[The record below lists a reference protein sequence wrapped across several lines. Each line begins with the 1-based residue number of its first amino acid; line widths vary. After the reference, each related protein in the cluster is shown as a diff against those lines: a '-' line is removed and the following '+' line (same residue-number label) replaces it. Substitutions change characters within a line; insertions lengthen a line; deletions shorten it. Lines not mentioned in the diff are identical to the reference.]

1 MNRNPWPRGSEW
13 RKWDLHVHTP
23 ASHGFQGDWNG
34 FIIQL
39 GNADCDVVGINDYF
53 SVAGYREVL
62 RRIGDPGAATEG
74 NKAYRDAL
82 EKLRSK
88 ILMPVV
94 ECRMTNVL
102 MNKKGTGQ
110 RINFHLIFDPAI
122 DPENIETFLKNQQV
136 KDSSI
141 GNRYSDSK
149 FLLDGVSVDF
159 NTITKALRTDGIFK
173 DRFLIWLPYDEYG
186 GIDGIN
192 PSTDKLFKEN
202 LIYNADNLRDVVEH
216 VVGETPMQAPLDGN
230 EWLGT
235 GYKPTPTIIEAAQAL
250 YQGHRVEDITRSDAG
265 AKNLSET
272 ATCLAEIIENT
283 KSKQQKAIC
292 FVTGVPGAGKT
303 LAGLNL
309 VTLRTKA
316 HEDEHAVFL
325 SGNGPLVEV
334 LREALARDEHAQL
347 KEKGEKSKKSE
358 ATRKVKGFVQNIM
371 HFRDASLVTAGPPI
385 ERVAV
390 FDEAQ
395 RAWDASHLAKFMS
408 QKKGQPNFQMSEPEL
423 LISVMDRHEDWCT
436 IICLIGGGQEIN
448 AGEAGLTEW
457 ISALKRSFRNWKVF
471 TSEQLT
477 HRDYH
482 WGQNLPALL
491 EALDSRSLPAL
502 HLAVS
507 VRSFRAEKLSEFVGS
522 LVAGEA
528 KEARGLYNTIKA
540 AYPIAL
546 TRDLARARQWLRDRA
561 RGSERIGLVASSG
574 ASRLKPEGINVHEK
588 IEATTW
594 FLNGKDDVR
603 SSYYMEDPAT
613 EFDIQGLELDWVGVC
628 WDADFRAVD
637 GRWQFHRF
645 SGTRWQNVNDENRK
659 IYLTNAYRVLLTRA
673 RQGMVIYIPKGDSL
687 DATRLSEFY
696 NGTAAFLSEC
706 GLLAL

>member
-1 MNRNPWPRGSEW
+1 MNGAFYSSSIQELVDLTPDAILGRLAKQNPFALDALQRNAWLRQIELARAQFGGLDGWIAFEFAIPRMGK
-13 RKWDLHVHTP
+13 R
-23 ASHGFQGDWNG
+23 A
-34 FIIQL
+34 
-39 GNADCDVVGINDYF
+39 DVVVTTAGIVFVIEFKVGSDQFDAAALDQVVDYALDLKNF
-53 SVAGYREVL
+53 HAGSHD
-62 RRIGDPGAATEG
+62 RRIVPIVVATMAA
-74 NKAYRDAL
+74 NPSV
-82 EKLRSK
+82 KLAWQ
-88 ILMPVV
+88 
-94 ECRMTNVL
+94 N
-102 MNKKGTGQ
+102 
-110 RINFHLIFDPAI
+110 
-122 DPENIETFLKNQQV
+122 
-136 KDSSI
+136 
-141 GNRYSDSK
+141 
-149 FLLDGVSVDF
+149 DGVASPVKS
-159 NTITKALRTDGIFK
+159 NG
-173 DRFLIWLPYDEYG
+173 
-186 GIDGIN
+186 
-192 PSTDKLFKEN
+192 
-202 LIYNADNLRDVVEH
+202 DNLREILGRVVREI
-216 VVGETPMQAPLDGN
+216 PKQADLDGAQ
-230 EWLGT
+230 WSRT

-265 AKNLSET
+265 ARNLSQT
-272 ATCLAEIIENT
+272 AACLADIIEDA
-283 KSKQQKAIC
+283 KAHRRKAIC

-347 KEKGEKSKKSE
+347 KERGEKSKKSD
-358 ATRKVKGFVQNIM
+358 ALRKVKSFVQNIM
-371 HFRDASLVTAGPPI
+371 HFRDSNLVTSEPPI

-395 RAWDASHLAKFMS
+395 RAWDAKHLANFMS
-408 QKKGQPNFQMSEPEL
+408 QKKGQTNFQMSEPEF
-423 LISVMDRHEDWCT
+423 LISVMDRHDGWCT

-457 ISALKRSFRNWKVF
+457 FSALQRSFRNWKVY
-471 TSEQLT
+471 TSEQLA

-482 WGQNLPALL
+482 WGQDLPALL
-491 EALDSRSLPAL
+491 AGLESQSLPAL

-507 VRSFRAEKLSEFVGS
+507 VRSFRAEKLSAFVGA

-528 KEARGLYNTIKA
+528 KEAKALYQAIKET
-540 AYPIAL
+540 YPIVL
-546 TRDLARARQWLRDRA
+546 TRELGHARQWLRDRG

-574 ASRLKPEGINVHEK
+574 ASRLKPEGLNVHEK

-628 WDADFRAVD
+628 WDADFRSVD
-637 GRWQFHRF
+637 GRWQFYRF
-645 SGTRWQNVNDENRK
+645 SGTRWQNVNDDNRK

-673 RQGMVIYIPKGDSL
+673 RQGMVIYIPRGDSI
-687 DATRLSEFY
+687 DATRPPAFY
-696 NGTAAFLSEC
+696 EGTAAFLAEC
-706 GLLAL
+706 GLPLLDRAN